1 MHVEHAGTPRT
12 PGQRAGLRS
21 QGSTGCPGGHRSA
34 CKPRLGQTQQ
44 PCSSSSLPGIALP
57 AHHILGTELCHHI
70 SGTEPCHRVPQ
81 GLAVPCRCVQRA
93 GAMQVTLGTQRA
105 RWGQVLGAAPQ
116 APLYKRGPS
125 RPLQPPGAPC
135 SWPPAA
141 APLALSK
148 EGQQLHGFWDVPG
161 ALAGSTAL

>member
-1 MHVEHAGTPRT
+1 MHVEHAGTPGT

-21 QGSTGCPGGHRSA
+21 QGSTGCPGGHCSA
-34 CKPRLGQTQQ
+34 CKPRLGPTQQ

-57 AHHILGTELCHHI
+57 AHCISGTELCH
-70 SGTEPCHRVPQ
+70 RMPQ

-93 GAMQVTLGTQRA
+93 GAMQVTLGTQTA

-116 APLYKRGPS
+116 APLHKRGPS

-148 EGQQLHGFWDVPG
+148 EGQQLHGFRDVPG
-161 ALAGSTAL
+161 AVARSTTL